1 MWIVSYNCYVV
12 LGSSNEEAAE
22 QEEIE
27 AVALQKRMAAAL
39 REDDFEVVEVDNDTM
54 IPTTRKSD
62 KKQSDTNL
70 VSLHL
75 IWVCL
80 LSFN

>member
-1 MWIVSYNCYVV
+1 MYLKIKYFAVP
-12 LGSSNEEAAE
+12 GSSNEEAAE

-54 IPTTRKSD
+54 MPTTRESD
-62 KKQSDTNL
+62 KKQTDTNL
-70 VSLHL
+70 V
-75 IWVCL
+75 
-80 LSFN
+80 N